1 MCSSDLKYLAQDT
14 VTYVIQVNG
23 KIRGKLEVAP
33 DAAAGILQEM
43 ALEVE
48 NVVRALE
55 GFEVK
60 KIIVIPGKMVSIAAK
75 PQS

>member
-1 MCSSDLKYLAQDT
+1 MIDRSQFQKAF
-14 VTYVIQVNG
+14 
-23 KIRGKLEVAP
+23 AP
-33 DAAAGILQEM
+33 LHAAGILQEM